1 MDLSAGKTRR
11 GVSVRS
17 AGINCLNIFTR
28 LFFFFFLWCS
38 LAGFWDSFPLGQT
51 CFMLLLI
58 RSESTVRFPPVA
70 LWVAVGGCIC

>member
-28 LFFFFFLWCS
+28 LF
-38 LAGFWDSFPLGQT
+38 
-51 CFMLLLI
+51 LLLL
-58 RSESTVRFPPVA
+58 VV
-70 LWVAVGGCIC
+70 